1 MDTCTAD
8 SCDDFHWQATC
19 PTLVK
24 YMKSKLFFISNNT
37 SVLKEPTS
45 KNLTPEALYMI
56 FVILCFVALAVIGSS
71 LTAFE
76 YAAAN
81 AKKNTYLKYI
91 LNTREA
97 TKLLDSFNNKG
108 ILREWRE
115 NLKCFCMVTNGRL
128 LVRNSTA
135 KNRLE
140 CIDGIRFF
148 SFCWTVVA
156 HCVAIYLPASKNL
169 EEMAPYLQYRIAQI
183 LVKGDFIIDI
193 FLVISGLL
201 NGYGF
206 IQSYE
211 RNKGKVSWFHF
222 YVKRIVRITPAYA
235 IVLGFYTTLFS
246 YLGSGPLWPAYTTNP
261 ICKDN
266 WSWNLLF
273 ISNFLPPSQ
282 QCMFWTWYLAADFQ
296 FYVLSPLFLISIIR
310 WPRLGH
316 ILIGVCMC
324 VSSLVTFILSKQFD
338 LISCL
343 SRIGFHLAEPAFA
356 LHVARIWEF
365 FDKIYQK
372 PYTRISAYLV
382 GLLLGKEL
390 YERKE
395 KINKV
400 TLYCGWT
407 VAGICMWIYFFAL
420 GIDEDSGT
428 RTAVYNAVKFIL
440 FSSGTAWLVFACVT
454 KQAGILS
461 RFLSSNIFSSLVH
474 IAYCGYL
481 IHFIVLERYMLMY
494 KEAETFSI
502 VSLVCYSV
510 NSSVFL
516 DFHLLSR
523 GGIAS

>member
-310 WPRLGH
+310 
-316 ILIGVCMC
+316 
-324 VSSLVTFILSKQFD
+324 
-338 LISCL
+338 
-343 SRIGFHLAEPAFA
+343 
-356 LHVARIWEF
+356 IWEF

-502 VSLVCYSV
+502 VSLVILSTRVFFWTFIYSLV
-510 NSSVFL
+510 VALLVEIPISRLYLKMSNKSV
-516 DFHLLSR
+516 
-523 GGIAS
+523 